1 MMKLMPIDTDLY
13 RFSRVRNVFLDR
25 DGVINQKPP
34 EGHYISKWDDFQILP
49 GVETAIAKLN
59 HSGHKVILVTNQR
72 GIALGLYSEDD
83 LLRLHE
89 KLRNHLAL
97 FDAHLDAIYFCPHD
111 KNECGCRKPG
121 PGMFEQ
127 AFNDFPTVSSANSVV
142 IGDSI
147 SDIEAGIHLGMPTI
161 FIQGNPEHQ
170 KPGADKA
177 ASLADAVAGSLLE
190 AVNRFLQPATN
201 F

>member
-1 MMKLMPIDTDLY
+1 MRISTGLY
-13 RFSRVRNVFLDR
+13 KFSWVRNVFLDR

-34 EGHYISKWDDFQILP
+34 EGQYISKWDDFQILP
-49 GVETAIAKLN
+49 GVETAIATLN
-59 HSGHKVILVTNQR
+59 RSGHRVIVVTNQR
-72 GIALGLYSEDD
+72 GIALGLYTKDD
-83 LLRLHE
+83 VLRLHE
-89 KLRNHLAL
+89 NLRNHLVA
-97 FDAHLDAIYFCPHD
+97 FGAHLDAIYFCPHD
-111 KNECGCRKPG
+111 KNECDCRKPG

-127 AFNDFPTVSSANSVV
+127 AFHDFPIVSSTNSII

-177 ASLADAVAGSLLE
+177 ASLADAVASSLTE
-190 AVNRFLQPATN
+190 AVHRFLLPTEKG
-201 F
+201 